1 MEIIGQPSEVKLGNI
16 EPNREVQYFRILSRA
31 RRASGPIFS
40 YCLNTIYFSNID
52 YWATQKAILDLT
64 DRFNKEI
71 LGPSYTLGLIFLY

>member
-1 MEIIGQPSEVKLGNI
+1 MK
-16 EPNREVQYFRILSRA
+16 ILDRW
-31 RRASGPIFS
+31 PIFL

-71 LGPSYTLGLIFLY
+71 LGLVLRTRPNISLLNLSDQSNIALS